1 MKLFSAYT
9 KVIRKHMPTILL
21 YMLVLYGVIMVTVFQ
36 VKDSHTYEDDKIT
49 VAFLNEDAD
58 SAFLSGLKEYL
69 GTRVKLVNSAPQ
81 GSQIRSALF
90 YQTVDYV
97 VEIPE
102 GFYRSLNSK
111 EGRLEAVLYKYT
123 ASDSYEESVVDQ
135 TLKEYCNWWL
145 AYRESFPDMGEQEI
159 SAKVLSILKMQGGLT
174 FYNQL
179 AVSEKQRTMHYFFDY
194 ISYSIMGLI
203 GMGVVTALF
212 SMNRQGAY
220 DRILVSPITK
230 WQAEMELLILN
241 IGFAALIW
249 ALHILAAM
257 SLFEESFY
265 TWNGVFLCINTF
277 ALAMASVGL
286 SYLLRCFVNSRN
298 AVGVFINLIVIGMCF
313 ISGTFIPQY
322 LLDQTIRSA
331 AVFTPVYWYIQAND
345 MINESGMLSASA
357 VSGLIRSFGTQLI
370 FAVMFFCAALFI
382 TKQREETTIGG

>member
-1 MKLFSAYT
+1 
-9 KVIRKHMPTILL
+9 
-21 YMLVLYGVIMVTVFQ
+21 
-36 VKDSHTYEDDKIT
+36 
-49 VAFLNEDAD
+49 
-58 SAFLSGLKEYL
+58 
-69 GTRVKLVNSAPQ
+69 
-81 GSQIRSALF
+81 
-90 YQTVDYV
+90 
-97 VEIPE
+97 
-102 GFYRSLNSK
+102 
-111 EGRLEAVLYKYT
+111 
-123 ASDSYEESVVDQ
+123 
-135 TLKEYCNWWL
+135 
-145 AYRESFPDMGEQEI
+145 
-159 SAKVLSILKMQGGLT
+159 
-174 FYNQL
+174 
-179 AVSEKQRTMHYFFDY
+179 MHYFFDY

-249 ALHILAAM
+249 ALHILASM
-257 SLFEESFY
+257 SLFEGSFY